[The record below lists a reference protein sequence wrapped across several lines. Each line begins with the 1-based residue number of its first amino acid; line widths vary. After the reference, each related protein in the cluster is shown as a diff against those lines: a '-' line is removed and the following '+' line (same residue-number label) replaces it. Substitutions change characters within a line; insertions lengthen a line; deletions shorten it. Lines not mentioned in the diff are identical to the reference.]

1 MTFPVGHKFLSRLK
15 TNHALGLLMSC
26 SVISGAAAQSP
37 SADFTLP
44 SQGLYIGAGGG
55 FNVTRFGTQ
64 NVYALGLSDVY
75 QNGVRVSSGTAAGP
89 ARVPLGTESGF
100 APAGQLG
107 YYQNFAGSQ
116 WLWGLKA
123 SYSYLG
129 TTASTPNA
137 LLPQAGSFTYAQSG
151 LTVPFTGNA
160 VVRSYQ
166 AKAEH
171 QITLTP
177 FIGHNHQRGFLYLGG
192 GPTLTRLS
200 TQLNGLVGFADIN
213 GNRSDISG
221 APQSFSSASW
231 VWGAMF
237 MVGATY
243 FVDRNWFLDLT
254 YTASTTQRQ
263 SGNYQSTFTNPSG
276 SLGAITVG
284 SLIGSSSS
292 APLVSQG
299 AMLTLNRRF

>member
-1 MTFPVGHKFLSRLK
+1 MT
-15 TNHALGLLMSC
+15 
-26 SVISGAAAQSP
+26 
-37 SADFTLP
+37 
-44 SQGLYIGAGGG
+44 
-55 FNVTRFGTQ
+55 
-64 NVYALGLSDVY
+64 
-75 QNGVRVSSGTAAGP
+75 
-89 ARVPLGTESGF
+89 LGTESGF
-100 APAGQLG
+100 APAAQIG
-107 YYQNFAGSQ
+107 YYRNFADSR
-116 WLWGLKA
+116 WLWGVKA

-129 TTASTPNA
+129 TSTSTPNA
-137 LLPQAGSFTYAQSG
+137 LLPQAGSFTYTQTG
-151 LTVPFTGNA
+151 VTVPFLGNG
-160 VVRSYQ
+160 VVRSYE

-177 FIGHNHQRGFLYLGG
+177 FIGHNHQRGFVYLGG

-221 APQSFSSASW
+221 APQNFSSAAW

-237 MVGATY
+237 VVGATY
-243 FVDRNWFLDLT
+243 FVDNSWFLDLT

-263 SGNYQSTFTNPSG
+263 TGNYYSTFSNSGN
-276 SLGAITVG
+276 SLNAVTAG
-284 SLIGSSSS
+284 SLIGNSSS